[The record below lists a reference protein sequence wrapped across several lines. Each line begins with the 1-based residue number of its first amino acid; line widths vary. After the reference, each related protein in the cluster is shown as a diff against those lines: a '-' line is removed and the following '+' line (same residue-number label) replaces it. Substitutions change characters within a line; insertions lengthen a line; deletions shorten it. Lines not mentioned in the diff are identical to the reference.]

1 MTDKIVF
8 YKVYQDK
15 NNIDGQHY
23 VDTLAGVTGCMSDW
37 EDMAMESEDEL
48 FPVLEP
54 VLMTQEEF
62 DALPEFTGY

>member
-23 VDTLAGVTGCMSDW
+23 VDTL
-37 EDMAMESEDEL
+37 EL
-48 FPVLEP
+48 
-54 VLMTQEEF
+54 
-62 DALPEFTGY
+62 